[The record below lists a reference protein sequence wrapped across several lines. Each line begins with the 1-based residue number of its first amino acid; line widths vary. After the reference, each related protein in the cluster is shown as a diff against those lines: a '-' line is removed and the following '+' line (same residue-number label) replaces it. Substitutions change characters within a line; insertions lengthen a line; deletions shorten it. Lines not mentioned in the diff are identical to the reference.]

1 MVPLVA
7 WVSNLGVELGGHLW
21 GREAGELFEVHVVLL
36 VNIADGGNSDAGET
50 GSGGNKDLLG

>member
-1 MVPLVA
+1 
-7 WVSNLGVELGGHLW
+7 LW